1 MGAIYV
7 TVAQPEELILLEELM
22 ALTFYW
28 HDYETWG
35 IDPRRDRPAQF
46 AGVRTDAEL
55 NIIGQPLVQYCM
67 PADDMLPHPEA
78 CLVTGITPQYALA
91 NGMPEAEFFTAIHRE
106 MAQPGTC
113 TVGYNNIRFD
123 DEFTRYGL
131 YRNFFDP
138 YAREWQNGNSRWD
151 LIDVVR
157 LTRALRPE
165 GIEWPTDEDGVT
177 SFRLEKLT
185 RANGIEHAEA
195 HDAMSDVYA
204 TIAMARLIREKQPRL
219 FEHQLKMRNK
229 RMVAEQLNVN
239 TRQPVLHV
247 SSKYAAKYGC
257 IAPVA
262 PLINHPINKNA
273 VVVYDLRVD
282 PTSLIELDAEEIRQ
296 RVFTSQGDLPEGVDR
311 IPLKEVHINKCPVVV
326 PMSTLTDTAAKEW
339 QIDVAASERHLEQIR
354 QARLETKLSQ
364 VYTGQEFAPVTD
376 PDQALYSG
384 GFFSDGD
391 RRLMEYVRSTPVA
404 ELADLNLAFDDVR
417 LPEMLFRY
425 RARNW
430 PDTLS
435 ADEKGRWDEFRMDR
449 LTNPRSD
456 AGLTLD
462 DYRSR
467 LAQMMIDPD
476 LGERGHVV
484 LSELADWPE
493 QGLGMAH

>member
-1 MGAIYV
+1 
-7 TVAQPEELILLEELM
+7 M

-35 IDPRRDRPAQF
+35 TDPRRDRPAQF
-46 AGVRTDAEL
+46 AGIRTDADL
-55 NIIGQPLVQYCM
+55 NIIGKPLVQYCK

-91 NGMPEAEFFTAIHRE
+91 NGVCEAEFFDAIHRE
-106 MAQPGTC
+106 MAHPGTC

-138 YAREWQNGNSRWD
+138 YAREWQSGNSRWD

-157 LTRALRPE
+157 LTRALRPD
-165 GIEWPTDEDGVT
+165 GIKWPTHEDGVT
-177 SFRLEKLT
+177 SFRLEELT
-185 RANGIEHAEA
+185 KANGIDHAEA
-195 HDAMSDVYA
+195 HDALSDVYA
-204 TIAMARLIREKQPRL
+204 TIAMAKLIKERQPRL

-229 RMVAEQLNVN
+229 RMVAELLNV
-239 TRQPVLHV
+239 TSKQPVLHV
-247 SSKYAAKYGC
+247 SSKYPARDGC

-262 PLINHPINKNA
+262 PLLNHPVNKNS

-282 PTSLIELDAEEIRQ
+282 PTPLLELGVEEIRQ
-296 RVFTSQGDLPEGVDR
+296 RVFTARDDLPEGVER

-326 PMSTLTDTAAKEW
+326 PMSTLTDAAATEW
-339 QIDVAASERHLEQIR
+339 RIDMAEAERHLNMLR
-354 QARLETKLSQ
+354 QARLDGKLRQLYS
-364 VYTGQEFAPVTD
+364 GQEFAPITD

-384 GFFSDGD
+384 GFFSDAD
-391 RRLMEYVRSTPVA
+391 RRLMEYVRTAPVE
-404 ELADLNLAFDDVR
+404 ELADLEPAFEDAR

-430 PDTLS
+430 PQTLS
-435 ADEKGRWDEFRMDR
+435 ADEKMRWDEFRLDR
-449 LTNPRSD
+449 LSNTQAD
-456 AGLTLD
+456 AGITLD

-467 LAQMMIDPD
+467 LARMMIDPG
-476 LGERGHVV
+476 LGERELVI
-484 LSELADWPE
+484 LSELADWPDE
-493 QGLGMAH
+493 ISVTDN

>member
-1 MGAIYV
+1 
-7 TVAQPEELILLEELM
+7 M

-46 AGVRTDAEL
+46 AGIRTDAKL
-55 NIIGQPLVQYCM
+55 DPVGQPLVQYCR

-91 NGMPEAEFFTAIHRE
+91 NGVVEAEFFSAIHQE

-113 TVGYNNIRFD
+113 SVGYNNIRFD

-131 YRNFFDP
+131 YRNLFDP

-165 GIEWPTDEDGVT
+165 GIEWPVHEDGST
-177 SFRLEKLT
+177 SFRLEELT
-185 RANGIEHAEA
+185 KANGIEHAGA
-195 HDAMSDVYA
+195 HDALSDVYA
-204 TIAMARLIREKQPRL
+204 TIAMARLIKEKHPRL
-219 FEHQLKMRNK
+219 FAHQLKMRDK
-229 RMVAEQLNVN
+229 RMVAEQLNII
-239 TRQPVLHV
+239 TKQPVLHV
-247 SSKYAAKYGC
+247 SSKYAAKDGC

-262 PLINHPINKNA
+262 PLIHHPINKNA

-282 PTSLIELDAEEIRQ
+282 PAPLIELDAEEIRQ
-296 RVFTSQGDLPEGVDR
+296 RVFSARADLPEGVER
-311 IPLKEVHINKCPVVV
+311 IPLKEVHINKSPVVV
-326 PMSTLTDTAAKEW
+326 PMNTLTDSAAQEWRIDLKET
-339 QIDVAASERHLEQIR
+339 ERHLEQIR
-354 QARLETKLSQ
+354 QAGLDAKLKQ
-364 VYTGQEFAPVTD
+364 VYSGQEFPPITD

-384 GFFSDGD
+384 GFLSDAD
-391 RRLMEYVRSTPVA
+391 RRLLEYVRTTPVA
-404 ELADLNLAFDDVR
+404 ELADLDLRFEDAR

-435 ADEKGRWDEFRMDR
+435 VDEKGRWDEYR
-449 LTNPRSD
+449 LERLNNPQAD
-456 AGLTLD
+456 AGITLD
-462 DYRSR
+462 EYRTR
-467 LAQMMIDPD
+467 LAGMMIDPG
-476 LGERGHVV
+476 LGERERGI
-484 LSELADWPE
+484 LSQLADWP
-493 QGLGMAH
+493 QQVLGISP

>member
-1 MGAIYV
+1 
-7 TVAQPEELILLEELM
+7 M

-35 IDPRRDRPAQF
+35 TDPRRDRPVQF
-46 AGVRTDAEL
+46 AGIRTDAEL
-55 NIIGQPLVQYCM
+55 NIIGEPLIQYCR

-78 CLVTGITPQYALA
+78 CLVTGITPQYARA
-91 NGMPEAEFFTAIHRE
+91 HGMPEAEFFAAIHRE

-131 YRNFFDP
+131 YRNLFDP

-165 GIEWPTDEDGVT
+165 GIDWPTHEDGVT
-177 SFRLEKLT
+177 SFRLEELT

-195 HDAMSDVYA
+195 HDALSDVYA
-204 TIAMARLIREKQPRL
+204 TIAMAKLIKERQPRL
-219 FEHQLKMRNK
+219 FEHQLKMRDK
-229 RMVAEQLNVN
+229 RMVAERLNV
-239 TRQPVLHV
+239 TAKQPVLHV
-247 SSKYAAKYGC
+247 SSKYPAKNGC
-257 IAPVA
+257 IAMVVPLAYHPV
-262 PLINHPINKNA
+262 NRNA

-282 PTSLIELDAEEIRQ
+282 PAPLLELGVDEIKR
-296 RVFTSQGDLPEGVDR
+296 RVFTAQADLPEGVER

-326 PMSTLTDTAAKEW
+326 PMNTLTDAAAAEW
-339 QIDVAASERHLEQIR
+339 GIDVAVAEGYMERLR
-354 QARLETKLSQ
+354 RARLDAKIRLIYS
-364 VYTGQEFAPVTD
+364 GQEFAPIND
-376 PDQALYSG
+376 PDQSLYGG
-384 GFFSDGD
+384 GFFSDAD
-391 RRLMEYVRSTPVA
+391 RSKMEYVRTTPPE
-404 ELADLNLAFDDVR
+404 ELAGLDLAFDDGR

-430 PDTLS
+430 PEYLS
-435 ADEKGRWDEFRMDR
+435 PVERRRWDGFRMDR
-449 LTNPRSD
+449 LTNPQAD
-456 AGLTLD
+456 VGITLD

-467 LAQMMIDPD
+467 LARMMIDPD
-476 LGERGHVV
+476 LGERERGI

-493 QGLGMAH
+493 QGLGLVSNP